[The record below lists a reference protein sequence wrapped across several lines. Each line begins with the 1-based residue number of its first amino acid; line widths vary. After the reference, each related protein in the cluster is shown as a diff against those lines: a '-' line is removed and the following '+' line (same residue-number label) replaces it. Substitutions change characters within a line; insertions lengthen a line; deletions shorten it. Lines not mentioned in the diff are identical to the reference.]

1 MVEVFLR
8 LWLDKSGFEEE
19 QFMKKTIA
27 MLLVTVLMLA
37 AFPVCKGENLQIL
50 RGPVIGIAWRSDT
63 DSEFFTNICRAI
75 ESAGGEWVLL
85 SQVQS
90 ADLEYDGEGHL
101 IQGVTALGSLD
112 EASAKYVRVNTWH
125 DSNAAEAVGNVGIV
139 LFTGGEDISPSLYFS
154 PEPWHGIVEEIDF
167 CAERDVSDYLLM
179 SYCLE
184 NDIAILAICRGMEML
199 SIVSGAEMIQDIPD
213 YLESLGLKSQS
224 EHRIEPES
232 PGAYPGLAFHNVI
245 ITDRDCLLFRAVGK
259 QTIENVPSWHH
270 QAVRSVEGTRLKVTG
285 ITETAGIDLIEAVE
299 RPDKSFVLGLQFHP
313 EIAVVRELDDDS
325 LCYFEAVVAAA
336 KHAQ

>member
-1 MVEVFLR
+1 MRKRMLWRSENRKEMKRR
-8 LWLDKSGFEEE
+8 L
-19 QFMKKTIA
+19 IP
-27 MLLVTVLMLA
+27 VVLMTALVLFLLLISCSSQPEKKA
-37 AFPVCKGENLQIL
+37 
-50 RGPVIGIAWRSDT
+50 VIGIAWRSNQNT
-63 DSEFFTNICRAI
+63 ETFQAVCQAI
-75 ESAGGEWVLL
+75 ESAGGVPVVLDQIL
-85 SQVQS
+85 S
-90 ADLEYDGEGHL
+90 ADLNYENGMLTEGKDADGCL
-101 IQGVTALGSLD
+101 SD
-112 EASAKYVRVNTWH
+112 EAAKLVRCNSWQ
-125 DSNAAEAVGNVGIV
+125 DSNAETAMDGITAVV
-139 LFTGGEDISPSLYFS
+139 FPGGEEISPSLYYDPKPALSTEVFS
-154 PEPWHGIVEEIDF
+154 
-167 CAERDVSDYLLM
+167 AERDVSDYLLM

-245 ITDRDCLLFRAVGK
+245 VTDRDCLLFRAVGK
-259 QTIENVPSWHH
+259 QIIENVPSWHH
-270 QAVRSVEGTRLKVTG
+270 QAVRNVEGTRLKVTG
-285 ITETAGIDLIEAVE
+285 ITETAGVDLIEAVE

-336 KHAQ
+336 KHAK

>member
-1 MVEVFLR
+1 MRKRMLWRPENRKEMKRR
-8 LWLDKSGFEEE
+8 L
-19 QFMKKTIA
+19 IP
-27 MLLVTVLMLA
+27 VVLMIALVLLLLLISCSSQPEKKA
-37 AFPVCKGENLQIL
+37 
-50 RGPVIGIAWRSDT
+50 VIGIAWRSNQNAET
-63 DSEFFTNICRAI
+63 FQAVCQAI
-75 ESAGGEWVLL
+75 ESAGGVPVVLDQIL
-85 SQVQS
+85 S
-90 ADLEYDGEGHL
+90 ADLNYENGMLTEGKNADGCL
-101 IQGVTALGSLD
+101 SD
-112 EASAKYVRVNTWH
+112 EAAKLVRCNSWQ
-125 DSNAAEAVGNVGIV
+125 DSNAETAMDGITAVV
-139 LFTGGEDISPSLYFS
+139 FPGGEEISPSLYYDPKPALSTEVFS
-154 PEPWHGIVEEIDF
+154 
-167 CAERDVSDYLLM
+167 AERDVSDYLLM

-245 ITDRDCLLFRAVGK
+245 VTDRDCLLFRAVGK

>member
-1 MVEVFLR
+1 MRKRMLWRPENRKEMKRR
-8 LWLDKSGFEEE
+8 LKPVVLMTALV
-19 QFMKKTIA
+19 QLL
-27 MLLVTVLMLA
+27 LLVSCSSQPEKKA
-37 AFPVCKGENLQIL
+37 
-50 RGPVIGIAWRSDT
+50 VIGIAWRSNQKAET
-63 DSEFFTNICRAI
+63 FQAVCQAI
-75 ESAGGEWVLL
+75 ESAGGVPVVLDQIL
-85 SQVQS
+85 S
-90 ADLEYDGEGHL
+90 ADLNYENGMLTEGKDADGCL
-101 IQGVTALGSLD
+101 SD
-112 EASAKYVRVNTWH
+112 EAAKLVRCNSWQ
-125 DSNAAEAVGNVGIV
+125 DSNAETAMDGITAVV
-139 LFTGGEDISPSLYFS
+139 FPGGEEISPSLYYDPKPALSTEVFS
-154 PEPWHGIVEEIDF
+154 
-167 CAERDVSDYLLM
+167 AERDVSDFLLM

-245 ITDRDCLLFRAVGK
+245 VTDRDCLLFRAVGK

-270 QAVRSVEGTRLKVTG
+270 QAVRSVAGTRLKVTG
-285 ITETAGIDLIEAVE
+285 ITETAGINLIEAVE

>member
-1 MVEVFLR
+1 MRKRMLWRPENRKKMKRR
-8 LWLDKSGFEEE
+8 LKP
-19 QFMKKTIA
+19 
-27 MLLVTVLMLA
+27 VVLMTALVLVLLLISCSSQPEKKA
-37 AFPVCKGENLQIL
+37 
-50 RGPVIGIAWRSDT
+50 VIGIAWRSNQNAET
-63 DSEFFTNICRAI
+63 FQAVCQAI
-75 ESAGGEWVLL
+75 ESAGGVPVVLDQIL
-85 SQVQS
+85 S
-90 ADLEYDGEGHL
+90 ADLNYENGMLTEGKDADGCL
-101 IQGVTALGSLD
+101 SD
-112 EASAKYVRVNTWH
+112 EAAKLVRCNSWQ
-125 DSNAAEAVGNVGIV
+125 DSNAETAMDGITAVV
-139 LFTGGEDISPSLYFS
+139 FPGGEEISPSLYYDPKPALSTEVFS
-154 PEPWHGIVEEIDF
+154 
-167 CAERDVSDYLLM
+167 AERDVSDYLLM

-245 ITDRDCLLFRAVGK
+245 VTDRDCLLFRAVGK

>member
-1 MVEVFLR
+1 MRKRMLWRPEDRKEMKRR
-8 LWLDKSGFEEE
+8 LKP
-19 QFMKKTIA
+19 
-27 MLLVTVLMLA
+27 VVLMTALVLVLLLISCSSQPEKKA
-37 AFPVCKGENLQIL
+37 
-50 RGPVIGIAWRSDT
+50 VIGIAWRSNQNAET
-63 DSEFFTNICRAI
+63 FQAVCQAI
-75 ESAGGEWVLL
+75 ESAGGVPVLDQIL
-85 SQVQS
+85 S
-90 ADLEYDGEGHL
+90 ADLNYENGMLTEGKDADGCL
-101 IQGVTALGSLD
+101 SD
-112 EASAKYVRVNTWH
+112 EAAKLVRCNSWQ
-125 DSNAAEAVGNVGIV
+125 DSNAETAMDGITAVV
-139 LFTGGEDISPSLYFS
+139 FPGGEEISPSLYYDPKPALSTEVFS
-154 PEPWHGIVEEIDF
+154 
-167 CAERDVSDYLLM
+167 AERDVSDYLLM

>member
-1 MVEVFLR
+1 MRKRMLWRPENRKEMKRR
-8 LWLDKSGFEEE
+8 LKPVVL
-19 QFMKKTIA
+19 MTA
-27 MLLVTVLMLA
+27 LVLLLLLVSCSSQPEKKA
-37 AFPVCKGENLQIL
+37 
-50 RGPVIGIAWRSDT
+50 VIGIAWRSNQNAET
-63 DSEFFTNICRAI
+63 FQAVCQAI
-75 ESAGGEWVLL
+75 ESAGGVPVVLDQIL
-85 SQVQS
+85 S
-90 ADLEYDGEGHL
+90 ADLNYENGMLTEGKNADGCL
-101 IQGVTALGSLD
+101 SD
-112 EASAKYVRVNTWH
+112 EAAKLVRCNSWQ
-125 DSNAAEAVGNVGIV
+125 DSNAETAMDGITAVV
-139 LFTGGEDISPSLYFS
+139 FPGGEEISPSLYYDPKPALSTEVFS
-154 PEPWHGIVEEIDF
+154 
-167 CAERDVSDYLLM
+167 AERDVSDFLLM

-245 ITDRDCLLFRAVGK
+245 VTDRDCLLFRAVGK

-285 ITETAGIDLIEAVE
+285 ITKTAGIDLIEAVE

>member
-1 MVEVFLR
+1 MRKRMLWRPENRKKMKRR
-8 LWLDKSGFEEE
+8 LKP
-19 QFMKKTIA
+19 
-27 MLLVTVLMLA
+27 VVLMTALA
-37 AFPVCKGENLQIL
+37 LVLLLISCSSQPEKKA
-50 RGPVIGIAWRSDT
+50 VIGIAWRSNQNAET
-63 DSEFFTNICRAI
+63 FQAVCQAI
-75 ESAGGEWVLL
+75 ESAGGVPVVLDQIL
-85 SQVQS
+85 S
-90 ADLEYDGEGHL
+90 ADLNYENGMLTEGKDADGCL
-101 IQGVTALGSLD
+101 SD
-112 EASAKYVRVNTWH
+112 EAAKLVRCNSWQ
-125 DSNAAEAVGNVGIV
+125 DSNAETAMDGITAVV
-139 LFTGGEDISPSLYFS
+139 FPGGEEISPSLYYDPKPALSTEVFS
-154 PEPWHGIVEEIDF
+154 
-167 CAERDVSDYLLM
+167 AERDVSDFLLM

-245 ITDRDCLLFRAVGK
+245 VTDRDCLLFRAVGK

-285 ITETAGIDLIEAVE
+285 ITKTAGIDLIEAVE

-336 KHAQ
+336 KHAK

>member
-1 MVEVFLR
+1 MRKRMLWRPEDRKEMKRR
-8 LWLDKSGFEEE
+8 LKP
-19 QFMKKTIA
+19 
-27 MLLVTVLMLA
+27 VVLMTALVLVLLLISCSSQPEKKA
-37 AFPVCKGENLQIL
+37 
-50 RGPVIGIAWRSDT
+50 VIGIAWRSNQNAET
-63 DSEFFTNICRAI
+63 FQAVCQAI
-75 ESAGGEWVLL
+75 ESAGGVPVVLDQIL
-85 SQVQS
+85 S
-90 ADLEYDGEGHL
+90 ADLNYENGMLTEGKDADGCLSE
-101 IQGVTALGSLD
+101 
-112 EASAKYVRVNTWH
+112 EAAKLVRCNSWQ
-125 DSNAAEAVGNVGIV
+125 DSNAETAMDGITAVV
-139 LFTGGEDISPSLYFS
+139 FPGGEEISPSLYYDPKPALSTEVFS
-154 PEPWHGIVEEIDF
+154 
-167 CAERDVSDYLLM
+167 AERDVSDYLLM

>member
-1 MVEVFLR
+1 MRKRMLWRSENRKEMKRR
-8 LWLDKSGFEEE
+8 L
-19 QFMKKTIA
+19 IP
-27 MLLVTVLMLA
+27 VVLMTALVLVLLLISCSSQPEKKA
-37 AFPVCKGENLQIL
+37 
-50 RGPVIGIAWRSDT
+50 VIGIAWRSNQNAET
-63 DSEFFTNICRAI
+63 FQAVCQAI
-75 ESAGGEWVLL
+75 ESAGGVPVVLDQIL
-85 SQVQS
+85 S
-90 ADLEYDGEGHL
+90 ADLNYENGMLTEGKDADGCL
-101 IQGVTALGSLD
+101 SD
-112 EASAKYVRVNTWH
+112 EAAKLVRCNSWQ
-125 DSNAAEAVGNVGIV
+125 DSNAETAMDGITAVV
-139 LFTGGEDISPSLYFS
+139 FPGGEEISPSLYYDPKPALSTEVFS
-154 PEPWHGIVEEIDF
+154 
-167 CAERDVSDYLLM
+167 AERDVSDYLLM

>member
-1 MVEVFLR
+1 MRKRMLWRSENRKEMKRR
-8 LWLDKSGFEEE
+8 LKP
-19 QFMKKTIA
+19 
-27 MLLVTVLMLA
+27 VVLMTALVLVLLLISCSSQPEKKA
-37 AFPVCKGENLQIL
+37 
-50 RGPVIGIAWRSDT
+50 VIGIAWRSNQNAET
-63 DSEFFTNICRAI
+63 FQAVCQAI
-75 ESAGGEWVLL
+75 ESAGGVPVVLDQIL
-85 SQVQS
+85 S
-90 ADLEYDGEGHL
+90 ADLNYENGMLTEGKDADGCL
-101 IQGVTALGSLD
+101 SD
-112 EASAKYVRVNTWH
+112 EAAKLVRCNSWQ
-125 DSNAAEAVGNVGIV
+125 DSNAETAMDGITAVV
-139 LFTGGEDISPSLYFS
+139 FPGGEEISPSLYYDPKPALSTEVFS
-154 PEPWHGIVEEIDF
+154 
-167 CAERDVSDYLLM
+167 AERDVSDYLLM

-245 ITDRDCLLFRAVGK
+245 VTDRDCLLFRAVGK

-270 QAVRSVEGTRLKVTG
+270 QAVRSVEGTRLRVTG

>member
-1 MVEVFLR
+1 MRKRMLWRPENRKEMKRR
-8 LWLDKSGFEEE
+8 LKPVVL
-19 QFMKKTIA
+19 MTA
-27 MLLVTVLMLA
+27 LVLLLLLVSCSSQPEKKA
-37 AFPVCKGENLQIL
+37 
-50 RGPVIGIAWRSDT
+50 VIGIAWRSNQNAET
-63 DSEFFTNICRAI
+63 FQAVCQAI
-75 ESAGGEWVLL
+75 ESAGGVPVVLDQIL
-85 SQVQS
+85 S
-90 ADLEYDGEGHL
+90 ADLNYENGMLTEGKDADGCL
-101 IQGVTALGSLD
+101 SD
-112 EASAKYVRVNTWH
+112 EAAKLVRCNSWQ
-125 DSNAAEAVGNVGIV
+125 DSNAETAMDGITAVV
-139 LFTGGEDISPSLYFS
+139 FPGGEEISPSLYYDPKPALSTEVFS
-154 PEPWHGIVEEIDF
+154 
-167 CAERDVSDYLLM
+167 AERDVSDYLLM

-259 QTIENVPSWHH
+259 QIIENVPSWHH

>member
-1 MVEVFLR
+1 MRKRMLWRPENRKEMKRR
-8 LWLDKSGFEEE
+8 LKPVVL
-19 QFMKKTIA
+19 MTA
-27 MLLVTVLMLA
+27 LVLLLLLVSCSSQPEKKA
-37 AFPVCKGENLQIL
+37 
-50 RGPVIGIAWRSDT
+50 VIGIAWRSNQNAET
-63 DSEFFTNICRAI
+63 FQAVCQAI
-75 ESAGGEWVLL
+75 ESAGGVPVVLDQIL
-85 SQVQS
+85 S
-90 ADLEYDGEGHL
+90 ADLNYENGMLTEGKDADGCL
-101 IQGVTALGSLD
+101 SD
-112 EASAKYVRVNTWH
+112 EAAKLVRCNSWQ
-125 DSNAAEAVGNVGIV
+125 DSNAETAMDGITAVV
-139 LFTGGEDISPSLYFS
+139 FPGGEEISPSLYYDPKPALSTEVFS
-154 PEPWHGIVEEIDF
+154 
-167 CAERDVSDYLLM
+167 AERDVSDYLLM

-245 ITDRDCLLFRAVGK
+245 VTDRDCLLFRAVGK
-259 QTIENVPSWHH
+259 QIIENVPSWHH

>member
-1 MVEVFLR
+1 MRKRMLWRSENRKEMKRR
-8 LWLDKSGFEEE
+8 L
-19 QFMKKTIA
+19 IP
-27 MLLVTVLMLA
+27 VVLMTALVLFLLLISCSSQPEKKA
-37 AFPVCKGENLQIL
+37 
-50 RGPVIGIAWRSDT
+50 VIGIAWRSNQNAET
-63 DSEFFTNICRAI
+63 FQAVCQAI
-75 ESAGGEWVLL
+75 ESAGGVPVVLDQIL
-85 SQVQS
+85 S
-90 ADLEYDGEGHL
+90 ADLNYENGMLTEGKDADGCL
-101 IQGVTALGSLD
+101 SD
-112 EASAKYVRVNTWH
+112 EAAKLVRCNSWQ
-125 DSNAAEAVGNVGIV
+125 DSNAETAMDGITAVV
-139 LFTGGEDISPSLYFS
+139 FPGGEEISPSLYYDPKPALSTEVFS
-154 PEPWHGIVEEIDF
+154 
-167 CAERDVSDYLLM
+167 AERDVSDYLLM

-245 ITDRDCLLFRAVGK
+245 VTDRDCLLFRAVGK
-259 QTIENVPSWHH
+259 QIIENVPSWHH
-270 QAVRSVEGTRLKVTG
+270 QAVRNVEGTRLKVTG
-285 ITETAGIDLIEAVE
+285 ITETAGVDLIEAVE

-336 KHAQ
+336 KHAK

>member
-1 MVEVFLR
+1 MRKRMLWRPENRKEMKRR
-8 LWLDKSGFEEE
+8 LKPVVL
-19 QFMKKTIA
+19 MTA
-27 MLLVTVLMLA
+27 LVLLLLLVSCSSQPEKKA
-37 AFPVCKGENLQIL
+37 
-50 RGPVIGIAWRSDT
+50 VIGIAWRSNQNAET
-63 DSEFFTNICRAI
+63 FQAVCQAI
-75 ESAGGEWVLL
+75 ESAGGVPVVLDQIL
-85 SQVQS
+85 S
-90 ADLEYDGEGHL
+90 ADLNYENGMLTEGKNADGCL
-101 IQGVTALGSLD
+101 SD
-112 EASAKYVRVNTWH
+112 EAAKLVRCNSWQ
-125 DSNAAEAVGNVGIV
+125 DSNAETAMDGITAVV
-139 LFTGGEDISPSLYFS
+139 FPGGEEISPSLYYDPKPALSTEVFS
-154 PEPWHGIVEEIDF
+154 
-167 CAERDVSDYLLM
+167 AERDVSDYLLM

-245 ITDRDCLLFRAVGK
+245 VTDRDCLLFRAVGK

-285 ITETAGIDLIEAVE
+285 ITKTAGIDLIEAVE

>member
-1 MVEVFLR
+1 MRKRMLWRPENRKEMKRR
-8 LWLDKSGFEEE
+8 LKPVVL
-19 QFMKKTIA
+19 MA
-27 MLLVTVLMLA
+27 VLALLLLLVSCSSQPEKKA
-37 AFPVCKGENLQIL
+37 
-50 RGPVIGIAWRSDT
+50 VIGIAWRSNQNAET
-63 DSEFFTNICRAI
+63 FQAVCQAI
-75 ESAGGEWVLL
+75 ESAGGVPVVLDQIL
-85 SQVQS
+85 S
-90 ADLEYDGEGHL
+90 ADLNYENGMLTEGKDADGCL
-101 IQGVTALGSLD
+101 SD
-112 EASAKYVRVNTWH
+112 EAAKLVRCNSWQ
-125 DSNAAEAVGNVGIV
+125 DSNAETAMDGITAVV
-139 LFTGGEDISPSLYFS
+139 FPGGEEISPSLYYDPKPALSTEVFS
-154 PEPWHGIVEEIDF
+154 
-167 CAERDVSDYLLM
+167 AERDVSDFLLM

-245 ITDRDCLLFRAVGK
+245 VTDRDCLLFRAVGK

-285 ITETAGIDLIEAVE
+285 ITKTAGIDLIEAVE

>member
-1 MVEVFLR
+1 MRKRMLWRPENRKKMKRR
-8 LWLDKSGFEEE
+8 LKP
-19 QFMKKTIA
+19 
-27 MLLVTVLMLA
+27 VVLMTALA
-37 AFPVCKGENLQIL
+37 LVLLLISCSSQPEKKA
-50 RGPVIGIAWRSDT
+50 VIGIAWRSNQNAET
-63 DSEFFTNICRAI
+63 FQAVCQAI
-75 ESAGGEWVLL
+75 ESAGGVPVVLDQIL
-85 SQVQS
+85 S
-90 ADLEYDGEGHL
+90 ADLNYENGMLTEGKNADGCL
-101 IQGVTALGSLD
+101 SD
-112 EASAKYVRVNTWH
+112 EAAKLVRCNSWQ
-125 DSNAAEAVGNVGIV
+125 DSNAETAMDGITAVV
-139 LFTGGEDISPSLYFS
+139 FPGGEEISPSLYYDPKPALSTEVFS
-154 PEPWHGIVEEIDF
+154 
-167 CAERDVSDYLLM
+167 AERDVSDFLLM

-245 ITDRDCLLFRAVGK
+245 VTDRDCLLFRAVGK

>member
-1 MVEVFLR
+1 MRKRMLWRPEDRKEMKRR
-8 LWLDKSGFEEE
+8 LKP
-19 QFMKKTIA
+19 
-27 MLLVTVLMLA
+27 VVLMTALVLVLLLISCSSQPEKKA
-37 AFPVCKGENLQIL
+37 
-50 RGPVIGIAWRSDT
+50 VIGIAWRSNQNAET
-63 DSEFFTNICRAI
+63 FQAVCQAI
-75 ESAGGEWVLL
+75 ESAGGVPVVLDQIL
-85 SQVQS
+85 S
-90 ADLEYDGEGHL
+90 ADLNYENGMLTEGKDADGCL
-101 IQGVTALGSLD
+101 SD
-112 EASAKYVRVNTWH
+112 EAAKLVRCNSWQ
-125 DSNAAEAVGNVGIV
+125 DSNAETAMDGITAVV
-139 LFTGGEDISPSLYFS
+139 FPGGEEISPSLYYDPKPALSTEVFS
-154 PEPWHGIVEEIDF
+154 
-167 CAERDVSDYLLM
+167 AERDVSDYLLM

>member
-1 MVEVFLR
+1 MRKRMLWRSENRKEMKRR
-8 LWLDKSGFEEE
+8 LIPVVL
-19 QFMKKTIA
+19 MTA
-27 MLLVTVLMLA
+27 LVLLLLLVSCSSQPEKKA
-37 AFPVCKGENLQIL
+37 
-50 RGPVIGIAWRSDT
+50 VIGIAWRSNQNAET
-63 DSEFFTNICRAI
+63 FQAVCQAI
-75 ESAGGEWVLL
+75 ESAGGVPVVLDQIL
-85 SQVQS
+85 S
-90 ADLEYDGEGHL
+90 ADLNYENGMLTEGKNADGCL
-101 IQGVTALGSLD
+101 SD
-112 EASAKYVRVNTWH
+112 EAAKLVRCNSWQ
-125 DSNAAEAVGNVGIV
+125 DSNAETAMDGITAVV
-139 LFTGGEDISPSLYFS
+139 FPGGEEISPSLYYDPKPALSTEVFS
-154 PEPWHGIVEEIDF
+154 
-167 CAERDVSDYLLM
+167 AERDVSDYLLM

-336 KHAQ
+336 KHAK

>member
-1 MVEVFLR
+1 MRKRMLWRPENRKEMKRR
-8 LWLDKSGFEEE
+8 LKPVVL
-19 QFMKKTIA
+19 MTA
-27 MLLVTVLMLA
+27 LVLLLLLVSCSSQPEKKA
-37 AFPVCKGENLQIL
+37 
-50 RGPVIGIAWRSDT
+50 VIGIAWRSNQNAET
-63 DSEFFTNICRAI
+63 FQAVCQAI
-75 ESAGGEWVLL
+75 ESAGGVPVVLDQIL
-85 SQVQS
+85 S
-90 ADLEYDGEGHL
+90 ADLNYENGMLTEGKNADGCL
-101 IQGVTALGSLD
+101 SD
-112 EASAKYVRVNTWH
+112 EAAKLVRCNSWQ
-125 DSNAAEAVGNVGIV
+125 DSNAETAMDGITAVV
-139 LFTGGEDISPSLYFS
+139 FPGGEEISPSLYYDPKPALSTEVFS
-154 PEPWHGIVEEIDF
+154 
-167 CAERDVSDYLLM
+167 AERDVSDFLLM

-245 ITDRDCLLFRAVGK
+245 VTDRDCLLFRAVGK

-285 ITETAGIDLIEAVE
+285 ITKTAGIDLIEAVE

-336 KHAQ
+336 KHAK

>member
-1 MVEVFLR
+1 MRKRMLWRPENRKEMKRR
-8 LWLDKSGFEEE
+8 LKPVVL
-19 QFMKKTIA
+19 MTA
-27 MLLVTVLMLA
+27 LVLLLLLVSCSSQPEKKA
-37 AFPVCKGENLQIL
+37 
-50 RGPVIGIAWRSDT
+50 VIGIAWRSNQNAET
-63 DSEFFTNICRAI
+63 FQAVCQAI
-75 ESAGGEWVLL
+75 ESAGGVPVVLDQIL
-85 SQVQS
+85 S
-90 ADLEYDGEGHL
+90 ADLNYENGMLTEGKNADGCL
-101 IQGVTALGSLD
+101 SD
-112 EASAKYVRVNTWH
+112 EAAKLVRCNSWQ
-125 DSNAAEAVGNVGIV
+125 DSNAETAMDGITAVV
-139 LFTGGEDISPSLYFS
+139 FPGGEEISPSLYYDPKPALSTEVFS
-154 PEPWHGIVEEIDF
+154 
-167 CAERDVSDYLLM
+167 AERDVSDYLLM

-245 ITDRDCLLFRAVGK
+245 VTDRDCLLFRAVGK

>member
-1 MVEVFLR
+1 MRKRMLWRPENRKEMKRR
-8 LWLDKSGFEEE
+8 LKPVVL
-19 QFMKKTIA
+19 MTA
-27 MLLVTVLMLA
+27 LVLLLLLVSCSSQPEKKA
-37 AFPVCKGENLQIL
+37 
-50 RGPVIGIAWRSDT
+50 VIGIAWRSNQNAET
-63 DSEFFTNICRAI
+63 FQAVCQAI
-75 ESAGGEWVLL
+75 ESAGGVPVVLDQIL
-85 SQVQS
+85 S
-90 ADLEYDGEGHL
+90 ADLNYENGMLTEGKDADGCL
-101 IQGVTALGSLD
+101 SD
-112 EASAKYVRVNTWH
+112 EAAKLVRCNSWQ
-125 DSNAAEAVGNVGIV
+125 DSNAETAMDGITAVV
-139 LFTGGEDISPSLYFS
+139 FPGGEEISPSLYYDPKPALSTEVFS
-154 PEPWHGIVEEIDF
+154 
-167 CAERDVSDYLLM
+167 AERDVSDYLLM

-245 ITDRDCLLFRAVGK
+245 VTDRDCLLFRAVGK

>member
-1 MVEVFLR
+1 MRKRMLWRPEDRKEMKRR
-8 LWLDKSGFEEE
+8 LKP
-19 QFMKKTIA
+19 
-27 MLLVTVLMLA
+27 VVLMTALVLVLLLISCSSQPEKKA
-37 AFPVCKGENLQIL
+37 
-50 RGPVIGIAWRSDT
+50 VIGIAWRSNQNAET
-63 DSEFFTNICRAI
+63 FQAVCQAI
-75 ESAGGEWVLL
+75 ESAGGVPVVLDQIL
-85 SQVQS
+85 S
-90 ADLEYDGEGHL
+90 ADLNYENGMLTEGKDADGCL
-101 IQGVTALGSLD
+101 SD
-112 EASAKYVRVNTWH
+112 EAAKLVRCNSWQ
-125 DSNAAEAVGNVGIV
+125 DSNAETAMDGITAVV
-139 LFTGGEDISPSLYFS
+139 FPGGEEISPSLYYDPKPALSTEVFS
-154 PEPWHGIVEEIDF
+154 
-167 CAERDVSDYLLM
+167 AERDVSDYLLM

-299 RPDKSFVLGLQFHP
+299 RPDKSHHW
-313 EIAVVRELDDDS
+313 S
-325 LCYFEAVVAAA
+325 
-336 KHAQ
+336 

>member
-1 MVEVFLR
+1 MRKRMLWRSENRKEMKRR
-8 LWLDKSGFEEE
+8 L
-19 QFMKKTIA
+19 IP
-27 MLLVTVLMLA
+27 VVLMTALVLLLLLISCSSQPEKKA
-37 AFPVCKGENLQIL
+37 
-50 RGPVIGIAWRSDT
+50 VIGIAWRSNQNAET
-63 DSEFFTNICRAI
+63 FQAVCQAI
-75 ESAGGEWVLL
+75 ESAGGVPVVLDQIL
-85 SQVQS
+85 S
-90 ADLEYDGEGHL
+90 ADLNYENGMLTEGKDADGCL
-101 IQGVTALGSLD
+101 SD
-112 EASAKYVRVNTWH
+112 EAAKLVRCNSWQ
-125 DSNAAEAVGNVGIV
+125 DSNAETAMDGITAVV
-139 LFTGGEDISPSLYFS
+139 FPGGEEISPSLYYDPKPALSTEVFS
-154 PEPWHGIVEEIDF
+154 
-167 CAERDVSDYLLM
+167 AERDVSDYLLM

>member
-1 MVEVFLR
+1 MRKRMLWRPENRKEMKRR
-8 LWLDKSGFEEE
+8 LKPVVL
-19 QFMKKTIA
+19 MTA
-27 MLLVTVLMLA
+27 LVLLLLLVSCSSQPEKKA
-37 AFPVCKGENLQIL
+37 
-50 RGPVIGIAWRSDT
+50 VIGIAWRSNQNAET
-63 DSEFFTNICRAI
+63 FQAVCQAI
-75 ESAGGEWVLL
+75 ESAGGVPVVLDQIL
-85 SQVQS
+85 S
-90 ADLEYDGEGHL
+90 ADLNYENGMLTEGKDADGCL
-101 IQGVTALGSLD
+101 SD
-112 EASAKYVRVNTWH
+112 EAAKLVRCNSWQ
-125 DSNAAEAVGNVGIV
+125 DSNAETAMDGITAVV
-139 LFTGGEDISPSLYFS
+139 FPGGEEISPSLYYDPKPALSTEVFS
-154 PEPWHGIVEEIDF
+154 
-167 CAERDVSDYLLM
+167 AERDVSDFLLM

-245 ITDRDCLLFRAVGK
+245 VTDRDCLLFRAVGK

>member
-1 MVEVFLR
+1 MRKRMLWRPEDRKEMKRR
-8 LWLDKSGFEEE
+8 LKP
-19 QFMKKTIA
+19 
-27 MLLVTVLMLA
+27 VVLMTALVLVLLLISCSSQPEKKA
-37 AFPVCKGENLQIL
+37 
-50 RGPVIGIAWRSDT
+50 VIGIAWRSNQNAET
-63 DSEFFTNICRAI
+63 FQAVCQAI
-75 ESAGGEWVLL
+75 ESAGGVPVGKDADGCL
-85 SQVQS
+85 S
-90 ADLEYDGEGHL
+90 
-101 IQGVTALGSLD
+101 D
-112 EASAKYVRVNTWH
+112 EAAKLVRCNSWQ
-125 DSNAAEAVGNVGIV
+125 DSNAETAMDGITAVV
-139 LFTGGEDISPSLYFS
+139 FPGGEEISPSLYYDPKPALSTEVFS
-154 PEPWHGIVEEIDF
+154 
-167 CAERDVSDYLLM
+167 AERDVSDYLLM

>member
-1 MVEVFLR
+1 MRKRMLWRPENRKEMKRR
-8 LWLDKSGFEEE
+8 LKPVVL
-19 QFMKKTIA
+19 MTA
-27 MLLVTVLMLA
+27 LVLLLLLVSCSSQPEKKA
-37 AFPVCKGENLQIL
+37 
-50 RGPVIGIAWRSDT
+50 VIGIAWRSNQNAET
-63 DSEFFTNICRAI
+63 FQAVCQAI
-75 ESAGGEWVLL
+75 ESAGGVPVVLDQIL
-85 SQVQS
+85 S
-90 ADLEYDGEGHL
+90 ADLNYENGMLTEGKNADGCL
-101 IQGVTALGSLD
+101 SD
-112 EASAKYVRVNTWH
+112 EAAKLVRCNSWQ
-125 DSNAAEAVGNVGIV
+125 DSNAETAMDGITAVV
-139 LFTGGEDISPSLYFS
+139 FPGGEEISPSLYYDPKPALSTEVFS
-154 PEPWHGIVEEIDF
+154 
-167 CAERDVSDYLLM
+167 AERDVSDYLLM